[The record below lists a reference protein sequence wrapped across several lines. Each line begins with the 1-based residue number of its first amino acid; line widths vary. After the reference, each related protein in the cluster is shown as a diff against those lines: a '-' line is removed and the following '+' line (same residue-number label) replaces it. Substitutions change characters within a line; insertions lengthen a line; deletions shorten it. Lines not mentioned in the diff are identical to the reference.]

1 MEIDNSL
8 ERFIGKGFGGCGAA
22 QGLKRLAREVCVG
35 ILMVDVV
42 ASGSLG
48 GSVKVSVGNFD
59 VNELIGKVRGYVDNL
74 KTVSVG
80 GQKLAVS
87 VEGFSFSVGQS
98 GGKLDLKLGVDLAF
112 TPAKRP

>member
-1 MEIDNSL
+1 
-8 ERFIGKGFGGCGAA
+8 
-22 QGLKRLAREVCVG
+22 
-35 ILMVDVV
+35 MVDVE

-59 VNELIGKVRGYVDNL
+59 VNEIVGKVRGYVDNL

-80 GQKLAVS
+80 DQKLAVS

-98 GGKLDLKLGVDLAF
+98 GGKLDLKLDVDLAF